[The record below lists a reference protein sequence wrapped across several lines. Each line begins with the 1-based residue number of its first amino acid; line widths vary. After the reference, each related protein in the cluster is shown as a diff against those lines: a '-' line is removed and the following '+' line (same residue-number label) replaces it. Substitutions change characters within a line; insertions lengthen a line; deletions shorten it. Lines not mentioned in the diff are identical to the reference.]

1 MSGRGSMRPEA
12 LCSIPGNTQFRCNK
26 NGAEEVK
33 SEDNIVAKKKKK
45 QFGSFLEMRSK
56 EKDYL
61 QGD

>member
-33 SEDNIVAKKKKK
+33 SEDNIVAKKKTKK
-45 QFGSFLEMRSK
+45 TIWQFFGDE
-56 EKDYL
+56 E
-61 QGD
+61 QGKGLSPR